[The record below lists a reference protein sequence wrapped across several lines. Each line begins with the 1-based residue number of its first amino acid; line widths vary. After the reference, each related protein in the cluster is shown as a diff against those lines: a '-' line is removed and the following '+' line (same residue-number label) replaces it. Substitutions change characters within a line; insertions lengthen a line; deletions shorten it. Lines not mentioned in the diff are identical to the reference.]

1 MISFIQKK
9 KINFFRRLF
18 LEMIGKIGHVGVKN
32 LVAILG
38 KMCTIFLYVHKKKIL
53 CAQCAHLIFFKFYTL
68 VSTVPSKSKVLP
80 GNYIR
85 IPKYTYKGQ
94 VLSKKCYCCGT
105 HFFRAGIT
113 IMSVIILKKQ

>member
-1 MISFIQKK
+1 
-9 KINFFRRLF
+9 
-18 LEMIGKIGHVGVKN
+18 
-32 LVAILG
+32 
-38 KMCTIFLYVHKKKIL
+38 MCTMCTCSHVILMCTMVCIIFLYVYKKKIL

-68 VSTVPSKSKVLP
+68 VSTVPLKSKILP

-113 IMSVIILKKQ
+113 IMSVIILK